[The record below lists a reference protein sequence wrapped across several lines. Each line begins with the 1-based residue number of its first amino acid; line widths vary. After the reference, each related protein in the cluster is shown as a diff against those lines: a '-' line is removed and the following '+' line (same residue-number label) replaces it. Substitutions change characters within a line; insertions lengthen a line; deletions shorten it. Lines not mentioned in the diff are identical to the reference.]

1 MTARLEKAHECAASE
16 SASATKPLR
25 PLRGGHRPRAEARR
39 VALTGICSH
48 LPCPPGQAHPCSWP
62 ARRRRPTRGGLRE
75 AEVSGDDGT
84 PERRRADAAHDAEL
98 DASAG
103 PGNRAAGGVGQGSG
117 LAARR
122 PWAGAGAR
130 IHSSVLAFGERNL
143 RRSMESLP
151 TREPASPGVPLKSST
166 PTASLPLESLKT
178 YLAESVTAAG
188 EGSES
193 GTLAQLRG
201 AAPTLGS
208 RTSRLEVA
216 RDSVREH
223 VAPAVGR
230 LEDEA
235 GLRGARPTPGP
246 RADERDR
253 GPTTPPP
260 RLPSPRQ
267 PIELLQG
274 DLPQDEL
281 ARSAWARADELSKS
295 TREEDAAA
303 HSSSA
308 IVLALAL
315 GCRGVASGTN
325 DEMRERDERRG
336 GAVPPLN
343 RSPPRAAGRPS
354 GHHPA
359 WICHEIPYIQV
370 GLWLAPLPQPRGF
383 ELSSTRRGNG

>member
-1 MTARLEKAHECAASE
+1 MNAPRPSRCRRRSLFGLSAAGIG
-16 SASATKPLR
+16 
-25 PLRGGHRPRAEARR
+25 RGAEARR

-48 LPCPPGQAHPCSWP
+48 RPCPPGQAHPCSWP

-103 PGNRAAGGVGQGSG
+103 PGNRAAGGVGQGSR

-178 YLAESVTAAG
+178 YLAESVTAAE

-193 GTLAQLRG
+193 GTLARPRG

-216 RDSVREH
+216 RDRVREH

-235 GLRGARPTPGP
+235 GLRGARPTPG
-246 RADERDR
+246 
-253 GPTTPPP
+253 T
-260 RLPSPRQ
+260 
-267 PIELLQG
+267 
-274 DLPQDEL
+274 
-281 ARSAWARADELSKS
+281 
-295 TREEDAAA
+295 
-303 HSSSA
+303 
-308 IVLALAL
+308 
-315 GCRGVASGTN
+315 
-325 DEMRERDERRG
+325 RRG
-336 GAVPPLN
+336 REGPRTDDAVAAPSQPTSVH
-343 RSPPRAAGRPS
+343 RAAAGR
-354 GHHPA
+354 
-359 WICHEIPYIQV
+359 
-370 GLWLAPLPQPRGF
+370 
-383 ELSSTRRGNG
+383 SSTG